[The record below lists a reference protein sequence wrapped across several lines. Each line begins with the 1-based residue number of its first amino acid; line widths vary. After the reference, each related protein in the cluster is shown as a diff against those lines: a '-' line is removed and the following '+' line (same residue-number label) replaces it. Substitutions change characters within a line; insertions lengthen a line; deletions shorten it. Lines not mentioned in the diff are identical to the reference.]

1 MEENISDR
9 IVAKFKSIIHR
20 IGTAF
25 RQERTRELFTFLG
38 FVLLS
43 LIFWFMQGLNEEVEN
58 SFKIPIELQNLPEKT
73 TLIND
78 LPFHIEVRVRDK
90 GPVMLGYAIEGLSP
104 LRINFQ
110 EYDKGRNSFLLLSS
124 QLETILRKSLRS
136 STSIVSIIPD
146 TLKVMYTHN
155 AGKRVKLVV
164 KVVASTTPQC
174 VLSGD
179 MTADVDSVMVY
190 GESSLLKRIK
200 EVYTTDF
207 EAKKLNDTLRT
218 VVKIAKIP
226 NLRIV
231 PEQVTVTIPVE
242 EMTSKILD
250 IPVIPQNVPSNWS
263 LITFPSSV
271 QLSCM
276 MPFSKF
282 AAVDEDS
289 FLLGVDFLDLSRRRL
304 SDKLGVKIL
313 NAPEYVRNI
322 VLSQDSVDYILE
334 QKRPAFVVPVDSANR
349 VTPDSI

>member
-9 IVAKFKSIIHR
+9 IVAKFKSIIQR

-78 LPFHIEVRVRDK
+78 LPSHIEVRVRDK

-164 KVVASTTPQC
+164 KGVASTTPQC

-190 GESSLLKRIK
+190 GESSLLKRVK
-200 EVYTTDF
+200 EVY
-207 EAKKLNDTLRT
+207 
-218 VVKIAKIP
+218 
-226 NLRIV
+226 
-231 PEQVTVTIPVE
+231 
-242 EMTSKILD
+242 
-250 IPVIPQNVPSNWS
+250 
-263 LITFPSSV
+263 SS
-271 QLSCM
+271 
-276 MPFSKF
+276 
-282 AAVDEDS
+282 
-289 FLLGVDFLDLSRRRL
+289 
-304 SDKLGVKIL
+304 
-313 NAPEYVRNI
+313 
-322 VLSQDSVDYILE
+322 
-334 QKRPAFVVPVDSANR
+334 
-349 VTPDSI
+349 

>member
-1 MEENISDR
+1 MIYGRKYFRPHSSKVLSR
-9 IVAKFKSIIHR
+9 LSIGLVLHSVR
-20 IGTAF
+20 NARGNC
-25 RQERTRELFTFLG
+25 LHFLG

-78 LPFHIEVRVRDK
+78 LPSHIEVRVRDK

-164 KVVASTTPQC
+164 KGVASTTPQC

-179 MTADVDSVMVY
+179 MIADVDSVMVY

-207 EAKKLNDTLRT
+207 EAKK
-218 VVKIAKIP
+218 
-226 NLRIV
+226 
-231 PEQVTVTIPVE
+231 VE
-242 EMTSKILD
+242 RY
-250 IPVIPQNVPSNWS
+250 
-263 LITFPSSV
+263 SSHGC
-271 QLSCM
+271 QDS
-276 MPFSKF
+276 
-282 AAVDEDS
+282 EDS
-289 FLLGVDFLDLSRRRL
+289 ES
-304 SDKLGVKIL
+304 S
-313 NAPEYVRNI
+313 NC
-322 VLSQDSVDYILE
+322 S
-334 QKRPAFVVPVDSANR
+334 
-349 VTPDSI
+349 

>member
-9 IVAKFKSIIHR
+9 IVAKFKSIIQR

-78 LPFHIEVRVRDK
+78 LPSHIEVRVRDK

-124 QLETILRKSLRS
+124 QLQTKLRKSLRS

-164 KVVASTTPQC
+164 KGVASTTPQC

-190 GESSLLKRIK
+190 GESSLLKRVK
-200 EVYTTDF
+200 EVYTT
-207 EAKKLNDTLRT
+207 
-218 VVKIAKIP
+218 
-226 NLRIV
+226 
-231 PEQVTVTIPVE
+231 EQVTVTIPVE

-334 QKRPAFVVPVDSANR
+334 QKRPAFVVPVDAANR

>member
-1 MEENISDR
+1 
-9 IVAKFKSIIHR
+9 
-20 IGTAF
+20 
-25 RQERTRELFTFLG
+25 
-38 FVLLS
+38 
-43 LIFWFMQGLNEEVEN
+43 
-58 SFKIPIELQNLPEKT
+58 
-73 TLIND
+73 
-78 LPFHIEVRVRDK
+78 
-90 GPVMLGYAIEGLSP
+90 
-104 LRINFQ
+104 
-110 EYDKGRNSFLLLSS
+110 
-124 QLETILRKSLRS
+124 
-136 STSIVSIIPD
+136 
-146 TLKVMYTHN
+146 
-155 AGKRVKLVV
+155 
-164 KVVASTTPQC
+164 
-174 VLSGD
+174 

-190 GESSLLKRIK
+190 GEASLLKRIK